1 MYNKQSLAILK
12 KALDKLSEGFSNLPS
27 FEQEISSEVE
37 AILLQV
43 AEKMQ
48 DNFPYHHPLYAGQ
61 MLKPPHE
68 IARLAYMLSMGINP
82 NNHALDGGRASS
94 AMEKKLCRNCFNVW
108 MERASWAFIEQRH
121 ICKS

>member
-1 MYNKQSLAILK
+1 MYNKQSLAVLQ
-12 KALDKLSEGFSNLPS
+12 KALDKLSEGFADLPA
-27 FEQEISSEVE
+27 FEQEIPKETE
-37 AILLQV
+37 AILMEV

-68 IARLAYMLSMGINP
+68 IARLAYMLAMWINP

-94 AMEKKLCRNCFNVW
+94 AMQVMVRPIGHTAVLKPPPEPRPP
-108 MERASWAFIEQRH
+108 
-121 ICKS
+121 

>member
-48 DNFPYHHPLYAGQ
+48 DNFPYHHPLYAGE

-68 IARLAYMLSMGINP
+68 IARLAYMLSMWINP

-94 AMEKKLCRNCFNVW
+94 AMEKKLL
-108 MERASWAFIEQRH
+108 Q
-121 ICKS
+121 KLL

>member
-48 DNFPYHHPLYAGQ
+48 DNSPYHHPLYAGQ

-68 IARLAYMLSMGINP
+68 IARVAYMLSMWINP